1 MADKNVSVLTSG
13 SYTGSQTVREFEVT
27 DLKVEDGK
35 LNGTAVGSVEKEGT
49 GVVDKVSLSFTD
61 VPFEGVG
68 GGGGD
73 SDIVYITVEAEPSPE
88 MGEPYTV
95 TSVDKTRDEITN
107 AVMSNKTLIGRV
119 VSSEYEDPKHGDS
132 SNYSINTDLLLFG
145 TKLQVYE
152 EDSEQ
157 HIGWYIDADRMGLLA
172 IPGAKAA
179 IKNVHISWSDADEL
193 PVVIMKLVTLPTDE
207 SEDFD

>member
-27 DLKVEDGK
+27 GLKVEDGK

-68 GGGGD
+68 GGGGN

-119 VSSEYEDPKHGDS
+119 VSSEHEDS
-132 SNYSINTDLLLFG
+132 SKYSIDTHLLLFE
-145 TKLQVYE
+145 TKLEVYE

-157 HIGWYIDADRMGLLA
+157 HIGWYIDADRMGLLT
-172 IPGAKAA
+172 IQGKTV
-179 IKNVHISWSDADEL
+179 IRNLHISWSDADEL
-193 PVVIMKLVTLPTDE
+193 PVVIMKLVTNQDT
-207 SEDFD
+207 SFD

>member
-1 MADKNVSVLTSG
+1 MSEENKINSVTS
-13 SYTGSQTVREFEVT
+13 SVDTGTSIKFIGESDSSGNNLRI
-27 DLKVEDGK
+27 EDGK
-35 LNGTAVGSVEKEGT
+35 LSGTIVGSVIKDYT
-49 GVVDKVSLSFTD
+49 GRVDDVTLELSN

-73 SDIVYITVEAEPSPE
+73 SDIVYVTVEAEPSPE

-119 VSSEYEDPKHGDS
+119 VSSEHEDS
-132 SNYSINTDLLLFG
+132 SNHSIDTDLLLFE
-145 TKLQVYE
+145 TKLEVYE

-157 HIGWYIDADRMGLLA
+157 HIGWYIDADRMDLLT
-172 IPGAKAA
+172 IQGKTV
-179 IKNVHISWSDADEL
+179 IRNLHISWSDADEL

-207 SEDFD
+207 SDDFD

>member
-27 DLKVEDGK
+27 GLKVEDGK

-88 MGEPYTV
+88 MGDPYTV

-119 VSSEYEDPKHGDS
+119 VSSEHEDS
-132 SNYSINTDLLLFG
+132 SNYSIDTHLLLFE
-145 TKLQVYE
+145 TKLEVYE

-157 HIGWYIDADRMGLLA
+157 HIGWYIDADRMDLLT
-172 IPGAKAA
+172 ISGKTV
-179 IKNVHISWSDADEL
+179 IRNLHISWSDADEL

-207 SEDFD
+207 SQDFG